1 MIGEIK
7 KLCDFSLETT
17 LRRLRAPPNFRREK
31 ISQQTL
37 YKAPLRV
44 VTYQSDKIKIFQKKM
59 RNDKICLSFDVPREN
74 IGDSR
79 ITGASVKIELARND
93 GTTWT
98 RIEQDYTQ
106 IQMRVSNDTS
116 SLSAA
121 LNSSDSAVGNIRR
134 PNYDA
139 VNYLPQYDAD
149 TSEQNES
156 FSWISDTTDRS
167 RQRRNELML
176 IGRERNQGYQVR
188 KKFIFVNYLTKKIKF
203 FRKKIKL

>member
-1 MIGEIK
+1 
-7 KLCDFSLETT
+7 
-17 LRRLRAPPNFRREK
+17 
-31 ISQQTL
+31 
-37 YKAPLRV
+37 
-44 VTYQSDKIKIFQKKM
+44 M

-98 RIEQDYTQ
+98 RIEQDYTEMR
-106 IQMRVSNDTS
+106 IRVSNDTS

-167 RQRRNELML
+167 RQRRNELIL
-176 IGRERNQGYQVR
+176 IRRERNQGYQVNT
-188 KKFIFVNYLTKKIKF
+188 KLISLKNKTYLTKALE
-203 FRKKIKL
+203 KKT

>member
-1 MIGEIK
+1 
-7 KLCDFSLETT
+7 
-17 LRRLRAPPNFRREK
+17 
-31 ISQQTL
+31 
-37 YKAPLRV
+37 
-44 VTYQSDKIKIFQKKM
+44 M

-98 RIEQDYTQ
+98 RIEQDYTEMR
-106 IQMRVSNDTS
+106 IRVSNDTS

-167 RQRRNELML
+167 RQRRNELIL
-176 IGRERNQGYQVR
+176 IRRERNQGYQVNT
-188 KKFIFVNYLTKKIKF
+188 KFISLKNKTYLTKALE
-203 FRKKIKL
+203 KKT

>member
-1 MIGEIK
+1 
-7 KLCDFSLETT
+7 
-17 LRRLRAPPNFRREK
+17 
-31 ISQQTL
+31 
-37 YKAPLRV
+37 
-44 VTYQSDKIKIFQKKM
+44 M

-98 RIEQDYTQ
+98 RIEQDYTEMQ
-106 IQMRVSNDTS
+106 IRVSNDTS

-156 FSWISDTTDRS
+156 FSWISETTDRS
-167 RQRRNELML
+167 RQRRNELIL
-176 IGRERNQGYQVR
+176 IRRERNQGYQVN
-188 KKFIFVNYLTKKIKF
+188 KAFIFVNNLTIQIQL
-203 FRKKIKL
+203 FRKKDPTIFLEFKF